1 MKLLKLLSVLLSTT
15 LFCFAQA
22 QESIP
27 NDSTVIK
34 ADSPIQSVRGPS
46 LLKQIEPIFG
56 LNSSNL
62 AVTSDDNNRTGFTLG
77 VRMPGLRMKSFETGL
92 LINQRGAQSQN
103 GDLEPLQLTYLSIP
117 VGVRLALTGNRSRG
131 LYTRIEL
138 QPSILI
144 GLEGGAITDT
154 NRLNRDQIESVDTL
168 GVVGLGYRI
177 QQSAGRSIF
186 LELAYERGL
195 MDLNGDFAGVY
206 YNQSVTT
213 SLGIDL

>member
-1 MKLLKLLSVLLSTT
+1 MKLLKLLSI
-15 LFCFAQA
+15 LFCTAIFCQANA
-22 QESIP
+22 QESLP
-27 NDSTVIK
+27 SDSGILK
-34 ADSPIQSVRGPS
+34 ADSPVISTKGPS
-46 LLKQIEPIFG
+46 LLNQIEPVFG

-92 LINQRGAQSQN
+92 LINQRGAQAN
-103 GDLEPLQLTYLSIP
+103 NNELEPLQLTYLSIP
-117 VGVRLALTGNRSRG
+117 VGVRLALTGSQNRG

-144 GLEGGAITDT
+144 GLEGATTTAT
-154 NRLNRDQIESVDTL
+154 NRLNRDQIESVDAL
-168 GVVGLGYRI
+168 GVLGLGYRI
-177 QQSAGRSIF
+177 QQKAGRSIF